1 MTNYNDAFEII
12 DRAQARIDEM
22 TRKEIEAINDVWQ
35 KWRENDAKLS
45 AMCWKVLAS

>member
-1 MTNYNDAFEII
+1 MTDSNNPFEII

-22 TRKEIEAINDVWQ
+22 TRKEIETINDVWQ

-45 AMCWKVLAS
+45 AMCWEVLAS